1 MNRKAFILTCVTVSL
16 MATFMVGCASTNQI
30 VSQAK
35 GPIPVD
41 SARILLTRDTRNID
55 SSYVITDNEI
65 NIGQIGPDGQ
75 LEWDRIAGPMKL
87 TARLFNPL
95 SGKFYK
101 GYPPLTAQIGV
112 GAGMSYHFVVHWGLN
127 ARFPELRLVSG
138 TPVTYGQGNKTD
150 MTSTTTT
157 ATTDKQMI
165 TQNSASSVSPSTSAV
180 PLENRDI
187 LGISVEPT
195 SGVRGVVVKTVSPGS
210 PCEGV
215 LKPGDIIFAFDLIGQ
230 GDARVGGAKVNANNF
245 QAEVS
250 KIQQG
255 MTVKM
260 ILNLR
265 PVREV
270 SCTIPEKVQQSTTST
285 SPVP

>member
-1 MNRKAFILTCVTVSL
+1 MNRKAFILTCVTVFL
-16 MATFMVGCASTNQI
+16 VATLMVGCAPTNQI

-35 GPIPVD
+35 GPIPAD
-41 SARILLTRDTRNID
+41 SARILLTRETHNTD

-65 NIGQIGPDGQ
+65 NIGQIGPGGQ

-112 GAGMSYHFVVHWGLN
+112 GAGKSYHFVVHWGFG
-127 ARFPELRLVSG
+127 ARFPELKLVSG
-138 TPVTYGQGNKTD
+138 TPVVYAQNNKTD
-150 MTSTTTT
+150 LASTTAT

-165 TQNSASSVSPSTSAV
+165 TPNSGSIAAPSASAIPS
-180 PLENRDI
+180 ENQNI
-187 LGISVEPT
+187 LGISVGPT

-215 LKPGDIIFAFDLIGQ
+215 LTPGDTIFAFDLIDQNGS
-230 GDARVGGAKVNANNF
+230 RVGGAKVMPTIF
-245 QAEVS
+245 
-250 KIQQG
+250 KRRF
-255 MTVKM
+255 
-260 ILNLR
+260 LR
-265 PVREV
+265 YNRA
-270 SCTIPEKVQQSTTST
+270 
-285 SPVP
+285 

>member
-1 MNRKAFILTCVTVSL
+1 MNRRIFILTCIWVYLV
-16 MATFMVGCASTNQI
+16 ATFMVGCASTNQI

-35 GPIPVD
+35 GPIPAN

-165 TQNSASSVSPSTSAV
+165 TQNSASSVSPSTSAIASG
-180 PLENRDI
+180 NQNM

-195 SGVRGVVVKTVSPGS
+195 SGVRGVVIKTVAPGS

-215 LKPGDIIFAFDLIGQ
+215 LKSGDTIFAFDLIEQNGS
-230 GDARVGGAKVNANNF
+230 RVGGAKINADNF
-245 QAEVS
+245 RAEVS

-255 MTVKM
+255 MTVKLL
-260 ILNLR
+260 LNLR

-270 SCTIPEKVQQSTTST
+270 SCTIPEKVQQST
-285 SPVP
+285 SP